1 LPHDPPQTAP
11 RWASQPDNDGLID
24 LVRACPMK
32 GSIAMLFE
40 RSPDFFALS
49 RIQGDGARVCVID
62 DHEPGKLAAVAAMAR
77 FNQVYVDGEP
87 RSADYACDLRVHPQ
101 YRGTGLYKHVYDF
114 MVQSSLDEGA
124 DLGFTT
130 VMKGNRAMARIVEG
144 RAGVVPYRHI
154 TTLRNFT
161 VHFLLPKRPVSGVH
175 VRPATA
181 ADIPEMVA
189 LWNRVNGQKQFAPV
203 WTVEGFK
210 ARLAISPGLAI
221 GNYRLA
227 FRGDKLVGLLAIWDQ
242 EAFKRMVVL
251 SFTGSAVWMRRVF
264 NPVAGL
270 LGVGKLPAP
279 GNAMP
284 YAYATQLC
292 AETADDLR
300 ALYVQAYNEL
310 RGPQYCFISTMLD
323 VRDPLIKAIADFVT
337 QAVDI
342 EIYAMDPHGAWK
354 DHPFNRLPVYF
365 DPSIV

>member
-1 LPHDPPQTAP
+1 MPPSLPTTTP
-11 RWASQPDNDGLID
+11 RWAAQPDNDGLLE

-32 GSIAMLFE
+32 GGISMLFE

-49 RIQGDGARVCVID
+49 RIQGDGARVCVVD

-77 FNQVYVDGEP
+77 FGAVYVDGEP
-87 RSADYACDLRVHPQ
+87 RSADYACDLRVHPA

-114 MVQSSLDEGA
+114 MVQSSLEEGA

-130 VMKGNRAMARIVEG
+130 VMKGNRAMTRIVEG

-161 VHFLLPKRPVSGVH
+161 VHFLLPKQPVAGVT
-175 VRPATA
+175 VRTATA
-181 ADIPEMVA
+181 SDIPAMVD
-189 LWNRVNGQKQFAPV
+189 LWTRVNGQKQFAPV
-203 WTVEGFK
+203 WTEDSFK
-210 ARLAISPGLAI
+210 ARLAACPGLAI
-221 GNYRLA
+221 ENYRLA
-227 FRGDKLVGLLAIWDQ
+227 YRGDKLVGLLAIWDQ
-242 EAFKRMVVL
+242 SSFKRMVVL
-251 SFTGSAVWMRRVF
+251 SFTGSAQWMRRF
-264 NPVAGL
+264 YNPVAGL

-279 GNAMP
+279 GNPMP

-292 AETADDLR
+292 AETAADLQ
-300 ALYVQAYNEL
+300 ALYVHAYNEL
-310 RGPQYCFISTMLD
+310 RGPDHCFISTMLD
-323 VRDPLIKAIADFVT
+323 VRDPLIQAVSGFVT

-342 EIYAMDPHGAWK
+342 EIYAMDPHGAWQ